1 MIMQSIYKKILS
13 LIGILI
19 TLCATIG
26 IAYLFYD
33 KVISN
38 NTEVVVEEELS
49 INFNNGYIVTNENDY
64 QFTITNSGS
73 KDINYVISYTNMKRY
88 NTNLI
93 YTLISNNANINLNNL
108 NFPKDSNIFA
118 DNITIKAGETQ
129 DFSLKVKNLDNASFT
144 IRIKK
149 TSDIEE
155 YFASTIL
162 KNNTPKKDS
171 LTKIGEEI
179 STTNEGLIE
188 DVDDFGTT
196 YYFRGAIDSNYVKI
210 DKLLWRIV
218 RINGDGTVKLVLN
231 NVSQDLANYHSNM
244 EKFEDLANAD
254 ISKLLNSF
262 YEVNLKSYDNYITN
276 SKYCVESFK
285 TESNHN
291 FIYAPYTR
299 LITNNI
305 PSFNCLGDNYSSKI
319 GMLTADEVVYAG
331 ANFKNDNKE
340 YYLYN
345 SDIKNIWWTSS
356 IAKADQNNFYPFS
369 VNQNGKIVSE
379 TSGSLYRNI
388 RPSINIVRKTMVTG
402 DGTIDNPYEL
412 IID

>member
-13 LIGILI
+13 FIGILI

-49 INFNNGYIVTNENDY
+49 INFNNGYVVTNENDY

-73 KDINYVISYTNMKRY
+73 KDINYAISYTNMKKY
-88 NTNLI
+88 NSDIT
-93 YTLISNNANINLNNL
+93 YSLISDNANINLNNL

-171 LTKIGEEI
+171 LTKVGEEI

-196 YYFRGAIDSNYVKI
+196 YYFRGATDNNYVKI

-402 DGTIDNPYEL
+402 GGTIDNPYEL

>member
-93 YTLISNNANINLNNL
+93 YTLISNNSNINLNNL